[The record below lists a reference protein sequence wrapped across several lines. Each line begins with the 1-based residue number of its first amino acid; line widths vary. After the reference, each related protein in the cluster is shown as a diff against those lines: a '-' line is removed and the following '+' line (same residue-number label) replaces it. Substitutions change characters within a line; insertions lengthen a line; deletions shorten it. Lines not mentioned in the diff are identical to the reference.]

1 METTVA
7 IHAKSPSPAIH
18 ILTMMPL
25 RPGGSAGGFDL
36 WDSALSR
43 LKFGSARR
51 AAPTLGFSIRVHL
64 PAFAGCSRTA
74 DDCRFYNA
82 PSAPQRLC
90 GRNWFVG
97 SGGFPPV
104 PWVRSAS
111 RPLAFR
117 FVLIA
122 VKNAPDFATLHRLP
136 LLSLSYD
143 TRSLISASRRRPR
156 SGLPRL

>member
-51 AAPTLGFSIRVHL
+51 AAPTLGFFYSRSSSGIRGLLPDCRRLPFLQRSLRAPAPLREELVCGKRRIPACALGPLGEPPLGISIR
-64 PAFAGCSRTA
+64 A
-74 DDCRFYNA
+74 DR
-82 PSAPQRLC
+82 
-90 GRNWFVG
+90 G
-97 SGGFPPV
+97 
-104 PWVRSAS
+104 
-111 RPLAFR
+111 
-117 FVLIA
+117 
-122 VKNAPDFATLHRLP
+122 
-136 LLSLSYD
+136 
-143 TRSLISASRRRPR
+143 
-156 SGLPRL
+156 